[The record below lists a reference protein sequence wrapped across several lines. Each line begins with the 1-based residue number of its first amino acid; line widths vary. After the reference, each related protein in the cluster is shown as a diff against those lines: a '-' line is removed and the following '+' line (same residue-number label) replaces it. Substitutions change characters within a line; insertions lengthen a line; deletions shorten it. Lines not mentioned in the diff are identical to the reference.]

1 MADPSIKKKLKTD
14 GLSGACDKLKMN
26 VLSKNLFVCMAENG
40 RVSNFE
46 GVIASF
52 NSLMSAHRG
61 EVICEVT
68 TAKVSIKNIFWQLK
82 FGPVDRPFL
91 RIELICTFC
100 SFWGSVFNHMCTNIS
115 SNYIT
120 F

>member
-26 VLSKNLFVCMAENG
+26 PLSKNLFVCMAENG

-68 TAKVSIKNIFWQLK
+68 TAKVSIKTILVPTK
-82 FGPVDRPFL
+82 IGPFDGPLFRVRLEPNLAKHNF
-91 RIELICTFC
+91 
-100 SFWGSVFNHMCTNIS
+100 S
-115 SNYIT
+115 
-120 F
+120 

>member
-1 MADPSIKKKLKTD
+1 MQFTTKSKAGLIADATAVFNECCYFRCIRFQEFMADPSIKKTLKTD
-14 GLSGACDKLKMN
+14 GLSGACDRLKMN
-26 VLSKNLFVCMAENG
+26 PLSKNLFVCMAEHG

-68 TAKVSIKNIFWQLK
+68 TAKVSKNQ
-82 FGPVDRPFL
+82 
-91 RIELICTFC
+91 
-100 SFWGSVFNHMCTNIS
+100 N
-115 SNYIT
+115 
-120 F
+120 